1 MDIINNQH
9 IISITN
15 NALDAIMRLKH
26 ENQKQ
31 ILLRIGVRQ
40 GGCSGMS
47 YIMYVEQSQN
57 ITSHDKVINYS
68 KFKVV
73 CDYKSLL
80 FLYGLSLDYSSNLVG
95 GGFSFIN
102 PNATQVCGCGKSFTV
117 DKV

>member
-1 MDIINNQH
+1 MINNQH

-15 NALDAIMRLKH
+15 NALHAIMKLKH
-26 ENQKQ
+26 ERQNQ
-31 ILLRIGVRQ
+31 ILLRIGVKQ

-47 YIMYVEQSQN
+47 YIMHIEYPQK

-80 FLYGLSLDYSSNLVG
+80 FLYGLSLDYSNNLVG

-102 PNATQVCGCGKSFTV
+102 PNATQVCGCGKSFTI

>member
-1 MDIINNQH
+1 MINNQH

-15 NALDAIMRLKH
+15 NALHAIMKLKH
-26 ENQKQ
+26 ENQNQ
-31 ILLRIGVRQ
+31 ILLRIGVKQ

-47 YIMYVEQSQN
+47 YIMHIEHPRK
-57 ITSHDKVINYS
+57 ITPHDKVIHYS

-80 FLYGLSLDYSSNLVG
+80 FLYGLSLDYNNNLVG

-102 PNATQVCGCGKSFTV
+102 PNATQICGCGKSFTI